1 MKLIFLTLSIFCFVF
16 ISGCGNLSPRQNQK
30 IDNSNGK
37 IDEIKNN
44 QNGIMSELGT
54 LKNQQE
60 IQNSRLDRIQ
70 QGLMNIQ
77 TSYENSGIQI
87 FSGPGGL
94 IVAIVG
100 FICCTV
106 LIMHYRSQAK
116 TYEKTSNI
124 LAERIINSENPEL
137 EDQVFQAALYTNV
150 EENILNIMKKAK
162 TKSLM

>member
-1 MKLIFLTLSIFCFVF
+1 MKNKILTLTAFCLIFM
-16 ISGCGNLSPRQNQK
+16 SGCGNLSPRQDQE

-60 IQNSRLDRIQ
+60 IQNSRLDRVQ
-70 QGLMNIQ
+70 QGMMNIQ
-77 TSYENSGIQI
+77 SNYENSGVQI

-100 FICCTV
+100 FICSTILV
-106 LIMHYRSQAK
+106 LHYRLQAK
-116 TYEKTSNI
+116 TFEKTSSI
-124 LAERIINSENPEL
+124 LAERIVNTNDPEL
-137 EDQVFQAALYTNV
+137 EDQVFQAAMYTNV
-150 EENILNIMKKAK
+150 EENVLNLMKKAK
-162 TKSLM
+162 AKSML